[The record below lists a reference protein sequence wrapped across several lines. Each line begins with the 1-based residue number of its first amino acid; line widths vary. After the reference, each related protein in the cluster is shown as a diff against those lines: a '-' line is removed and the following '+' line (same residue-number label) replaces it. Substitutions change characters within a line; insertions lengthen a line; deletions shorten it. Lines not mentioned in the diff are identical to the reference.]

1 MISTV
6 NPTVHSLL
14 QTHFQKHFIT
24 FSSGEGNSN
33 AYWWKH
39 WTGLLQS
46 PGSLK
51 IQHPTSLQV
60 GMPLVLLPLRSPF
73 LHKGVSEM
81 RILEASQRP
90 RFNQRFKNRHS
101 LDKNT
106 PWGPT
111 SLKCTQM
118 VAVGPTRAYRGRGIL
133 RSDPQPGVS
142 NSPKPP

>member
-1 MISTV
+1 MKSTA
-6 NPTVHSLL
+6 NPTSTRSYRLISRNILSPSRPERVIP
-14 QTHFQKHFIT
+14 TRI
-24 FSSGEGNSN
+24 GGN
-33 AYWWKH
+33 
-39 WTGLLQS
+39 TGLLQS
-46 PGSLK
+46 PASLK

-60 GMPLVLLPLRSPF
+60 GMPLVLLPLCFPF

-106 PWGPT
+106 SWGPT
-111 SLKCTQM
+111 SLKCTQT
-118 VAVGPTRAYRGRGIL
+118 VAVGPTRAYSGRSIP
-133 RSDPQPGVS
+133 RSDPQPGVG